1 MMRESTEVLVVGGG
15 PAGLAA
21 GIALRARGV
30 DVTVVDGLAPAI
42 DKACGEGL
50 MPGALAALERL
61 GVKMG
66 AEDGVRFEGV
76 RFCDAKRRVEARFPR
91 GAGMGVRRLRL
102 HSRLAERAEV
112 CGVTLLWNTRCQL
125 LGVRRAL
132 VDGEEMSFRYLVG
145 ADGQSSTVRKWAGM
159 SACRNE
165 ELRYGL
171 RQHYRVAPWSDLVE
185 VHWGERGQAYVTPV
199 AKDCVGVAFVG
210 RDPQRDMREW
220 MEDFPAVAERVRDAP
235 VASTQRGAVS
245 ATRVLREVE
254 RGTVA
259 LVGDASGSVDA
270 VTGEGMASCFLQA
283 EALADAVAAGN
294 LELYARAHR
303 KIGRLPQRMA
313 TLLLLMDRFPS
324 LEARALEVFAAK
336 PEYFREL
343 LAVHVGE
350 RDLPEFVLRWGPQL
364 CWNLL
369 RAEPE
374 LRLAGDQPE

>member
-1 MMRESTEVLVVGGG
+1 MRESTEVLVVGGG

-50 MPGALAALERL
+50 MPGALEALERL

-66 AEDGVRFEGV
+66 AEDGVRFEGI

-102 HSRLAERAEV
+102 HSRLAERAEA
-112 CGVTLLWNTRCQL
+112 CGVTQLWNTRCQL

-145 ADGQSSTVRKWAGM
+145 AEGQSSTVRKWAGM
-159 SACRNE
+159 SACRKE

-185 VHWGERGQAYVTPV
+185 VHWAEAGQAYVTPV
-199 AKDCVGVAFVG
+199 AEDCVCVAFVG
-210 RDPQRDMREW
+210 RDPQREAGEW
-220 MEDFPAVAERVRDAP
+220 LETFPAIAERVRGAQL
-235 VASTQRGAVS
+235 ASAQRGAAS
-245 ATRVLREVE
+245 ATRILREVG
-254 RGTVA
+254 RGVVA

-270 VTGEGMASCFLQA
+270 VTGEGLAGCFLQA
-283 EALADAVAAGN
+283 EVLAELLAKRNLAA
-294 LELYARAHR
+294 YAAQHR
-303 KIGRLPQRMA
+303 RMGRLPQQMA
-313 TLLLLMDRFPS
+313 SLLLLMDRFPA
-324 LEARALEVFAAK
+324 LEARTLEVFAAH
-336 PEYFREL
+336 PELFREL
-343 LAVHVGE
+343 LAVHIGE
-350 RDLPEFVLRWGPQL
+350 RGLPGFALERGPEF
-364 CWNLL
+364 CWRLL
-369 RAEPE
+369 RAGQDAVRVSE
-374 LRLAGDQPE
+374 